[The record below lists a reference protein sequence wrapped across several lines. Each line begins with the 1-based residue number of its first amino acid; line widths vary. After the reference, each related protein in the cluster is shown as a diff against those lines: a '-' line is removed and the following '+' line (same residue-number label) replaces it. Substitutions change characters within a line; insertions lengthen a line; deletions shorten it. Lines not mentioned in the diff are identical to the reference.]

1 MSAHNMLI
9 SEGQKSAANVMARL
23 AVVPMVQVISTENAV
38 LMSLHCI
45 MIPQICLWHDVLRH
59 LSLL

>member
-23 AVVPMVQVISTENAV
+23 AVVPMVQVISTENDV
-38 LMSLHCI
+38 LRSLHCI
-45 MIPQICLWHDVLRH
+45 IIP
-59 LSLL
+59 